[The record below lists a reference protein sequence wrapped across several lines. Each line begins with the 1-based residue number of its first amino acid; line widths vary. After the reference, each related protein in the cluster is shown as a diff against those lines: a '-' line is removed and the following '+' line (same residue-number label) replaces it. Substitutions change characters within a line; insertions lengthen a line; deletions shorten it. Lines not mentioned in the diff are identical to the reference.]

1 VRATGSENLVFISGN
16 NWANTPP
23 PTPVTGS
30 NIVYAVHYYTC
41 PSAAPPG
48 CTNPNPYDPSQ
59 DLNRWTTLS
68 ATEPVMITEFGWPSQ
83 RSGTY
88 NANVIAY
95 ATEQGWGW
103 SAFAWEDRQYTT
115 EWDLNA
121 SWLSGGTAEPSPS
134 GMPVLLALAGG
145 T

>member
-59 DLNRWTTLS
+59 DLGEWVNFGR
-68 ATEPVMITEFGWPSQ
+68 AQPVMVTEFGWPSQ

-103 SAFAWEDRQYTT
+103 SAFAWEDVANPTI
-115 EWDLNA
+115 WDLNVA
-121 SWLSGGTAEPSPS
+121 YLSDGTAEPSPS
-134 GMPVLLALAGG
+134 GMPVLNALSES